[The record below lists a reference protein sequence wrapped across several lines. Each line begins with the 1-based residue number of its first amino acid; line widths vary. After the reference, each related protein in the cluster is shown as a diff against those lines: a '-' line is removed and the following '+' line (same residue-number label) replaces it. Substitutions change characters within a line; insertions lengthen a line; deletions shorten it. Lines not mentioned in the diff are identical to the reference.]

1 MLTLVA
7 VIVLVGYNA
16 VHSPK
21 ALMTSLVA
29 IALVAI
35 FVVLYYYVK
44 KENKLSLYM
53 DKNLEFDEN
62 KALNETRKY

>member
-1 MLTLVA
+1 
-7 VIVLVGYNA
+7 
-16 VHSPK
+16 
-21 ALMTSLVA
+21 MTSLVA
-29 IALVAI
+29 IALVGI